1 MRLPG
6 EVRPGSHV
14 AFALHSSEREWH
26 DVRASSHSRDLV
38 ADLTDRRGGLGCR
51 HGEGSRPGG
60 HVGAQ
65 GRALSLSL

>member
-6 EVRPGSHV
+6 RFGLGPTW
-14 AFALHSSEREWH
+14 HSLFILQKREWH

-51 HGEGSRPGG
+51 HSEGSRPGG